1 MRVENTNVRP
11 MQDEVAL
18 ASCFAMRY
26 KTAMIYQK
34 EIQVRTSK
42 HGQMHDLT
50 NAVTHIVTESRVKTG
65 IAHVFNVGSTGAV
78 GTIEFEPGLE
88 DDLPT
93 MLDRLMPP
101 SRDYGHE
108 RAWHDGNGHSHL
120 QATTL
125 GPSLTVPVARGALTL
140 GTWQQ
145 IFHLECDIK
154 PRQRTIVVTVMGE

>member
-1 MRVENTNVRP
+1 MSSVW
-11 MQDEVAL
+11 QDRFTI
-18 ASCFAMRY
+18 S
-26 KTAMIYQK
+26 T
-34 EIQVRTSK
+34 TG
-42 HGQMHDLT
+42 HGHMHDLT
-50 NAVTHIVTESRVKTG
+50 ARVAQSVAESQIRTG
-65 IAHVFNVGSTGAV
+65 ITTVFNIGSTGAI

-88 DDLPT
+88 QDLPEI
-93 MLDRLMPP
+93 LDRLMPP

-125 GPSLTVPVARGALTL
+125 GPSLTVPIADGQLVL

-154 PRQRTIVVTVMGE
+154 PRRREIVVTVQGE